1 MGDTTRRRTV
11 LAAGAATLAGAALS
25 GCGAD
30 GGSDASGASG
40 AQNDAT
46 GGAQN
51 GGAQNGG
58 QGSPSGT
65 TGGAAAPGGGGQVL
79 ARTADIPV
87 GGGKVFK
94 DQKVVVT
101 QPAAG
106 QFKAFS
112 ATCTHQGCLVGSV
125 KDENIVC
132 PCHQSLFKISDGSV
146 AGGPAS
152 RPLSPA
158 KITVQGDNITLG

>member
-1 MGDTTRRRTV
+1 MADTTHRR
-11 LAAGAATLAGAALS
+11 TLAGAALS

-30 GGSDASGASG
+30 KSADSGAGSGADASGA
-40 AQNDAT
+40 Q
-46 GGAQN
+46 GG
-51 GGAQNGG
+51 
-58 QGSPSGT
+58 PSDSAA
-65 TGGAAAPGGGGQVL
+65 AAAPQGGGRAL
-79 ARTADIPV
+79 ARTSEIPV

-112 ATCTHQGCLVGSV
+112 ATCTHQGCSV
-125 KDENIVC
+125 ASVTDQNIVC

-146 AGGPAS
+146 AGGPAT
-152 RPLSPA
+152 RPLPPA
-158 KITVQGDNITLG
+158 KITVEGDRISLG

>member
-30 GGSDASGASG
+30 GGSDAPGAADG
-40 AQNDAT
+40 AQ
-46 GGAQN
+46 

-58 QGSPSGT
+58 QGTPSGS
-65 TGGAAAPGGGGQVL
+65 TGGAAAPAGGGQVL

-94 DQKVVVT
+94 EQKVVVT

-125 KDENIVC
+125 KDQNIVC

-152 RPLSPA
+152 RPLPAA
-158 KITVQGDNITLG
+158 KITVEGDNITLG

>member
-40 AQNDAT
+40 AQNDA
-46 GGAQN
+46 Q

-58 QGSPSGT
+58 QGNPSGT
-65 TGGAAAPGGGGQVL
+65 TGGAAAPGGGQVL

-152 RPLSPA
+152 RPLAPA